1 MGEISLR
8 DGDVLTPAVEDGSA
22 TITGLLLASR
32 AFRLPAMLRMVLL
45 ACCLFS
51 PATAMF
57 AVPEAHVAPP
67 ICVGKFPWRVA
78 PELRLLHESV
88 DHGRACT
95 LLSPFSVMEDKR
107 VAVSPEDSV
116 DDVRVALSGSE
127 PAWSRDIMPV
137 WPTPAPDHMV
147 LVPVA
152 PADSLA
158 CVLIVTP
165 EWQLPMLV
173 PCRADVAWV
182 LAYLRSVS
190 PGAVVSIRG
199 PLSLSHQSASQQEP
213 ARWRDGD
220 LVLAFPTHIEA
231 SAIDTPAFSGAVCH
245 DVNLHVRHTALWAMD
260 FTVDAALK
268 VVLWMGLSARLLRR
282 RSDGVLRV
290 GNFRGGFLAGSLA
303 LGSRFLGFTMMCRI
317 CACVRRLTNSDVLS

>member
-1 MGEISLR
+1 MG
-8 DGDVLTPAVEDGSA
+8 T
-22 TITGLLLASR
+22 
-32 AFRLPAMLRMVLL
+32 
-45 ACCLFS
+45 CLS
-51 PATAMF
+51 
-57 AVPEAHVAPP
+57 
-67 ICVGKFPWRVA
+67 
-78 PELRLLHESV
+78 
-88 DHGRACT
+88 
-95 LLSPFSVMEDKR
+95 
-107 VAVSPEDSV
+107 
-116 DDVRVALSGSE
+116 
-127 PAWSRDIMPV
+127 
-137 WPTPAPDHMV
+137 
-147 LVPVA
+147 
-152 PADSLA
+152 
-158 CVLIVTP
+158 
-165 EWQLPMLV
+165 
-173 PCRADVAWV
+173 
-182 LAYLRSVS
+182 RSVS

>member
-1 MGEISLR
+1 MPLVSSSLAIFTTSFAAGSLPPLAMTVGATLCSSLSR
-8 DGDVLTPAVEDGSA
+8 ARRMFLLCAVGWNRSGDGSRPQQGG
-22 TITGLLLASR
+22 TSCLASVGAWER
-32 AFRLPAMLRMVLL
+32 LAYGMAMSSRLLWRTTVQQSQVCSLLVELFRLPAMLRMVLL

-199 PLSLSHQSASQQEP
+199 PLSL
-213 ARWRDGD
+213 
-220 LVLAFPTHIEA
+220 
-231 SAIDTPAFSGAVCH
+231 
-245 DVNLHVRHTALWAMD
+245 
-260 FTVDAALK
+260 
-268 VVLWMGLSARLLRR
+268 
-282 RSDGVLRV
+282 
-290 GNFRGGFLAGSLA
+290 
-303 LGSRFLGFTMMCRI
+303 
-317 CACVRRLTNSDVLS
+317 